1 MIFISPKKWK
11 TSPHQCL
18 VELDEAEAVTAGAET
33 AVEEDSGAVVDSVEE
48 GSVVEGLVLVVT
60 VDSAAEGV
68 EAAAEDLVEV
78 FLVAGEALEEDS
90 VAVAVVAA
98 VDLEVDA
105 AEGVEA
111 VGLGVE
117 VVEVVEAGEAVEEVD
132 SEAVERD

>member
-1 MIFISPKKWK
+1 
-11 TSPHQCL
+11 
-18 VELDEAEAVTAGAET
+18 VERDEAEAVTAGAET
-33 AVEEDSGAVVDSVEE
+33 AAEEDSGAVVDSVEE

-90 VAVAVVAA
+90 VAVAVAAA

>member
-1 MIFISPKKWK
+1 M
-11 TSPHQCL
+11 
-18 VELDEAEAVTAGAET
+18 ERDEAEAVTAGAET
-33 AVEEDSGAVVDSVEE
+33 AAEEDSGAVVDSVEE